1 MSAHYFTIPKTILLN
16 DQGDCCCYCL
26 QGLFMSTVKCIVCG
40 KESRK
45 FDAFSNLTLPL
56 PSHTNR
62 CTLWVSTKETSMDW
76 NE

>member
-1 MSAHYFTIPKTILLN
+1 
-16 DQGDCCCYCL
+16 
-26 QGLFMSTVKCIVCG
+26 MSTVKCIVCG

-62 CTLWVSTKETSMDW
+62 CSLWVSTKETSIKSYERDGTIIEIVKRQPEKMSSVLV
-76 NE
+76 